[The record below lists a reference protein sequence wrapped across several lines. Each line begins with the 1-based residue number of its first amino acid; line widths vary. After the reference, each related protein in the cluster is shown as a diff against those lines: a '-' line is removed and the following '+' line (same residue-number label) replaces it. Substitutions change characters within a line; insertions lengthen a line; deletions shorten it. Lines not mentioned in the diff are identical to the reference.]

1 MELVFGMGIIMEFV
15 KEIKIRDGRTFLL
28 RNAREEDAEKLINY
42 LKVTAAETP
51 YLMREPEEI
60 TLTLEQERNFI
71 RNQIDS
77 KNGLLL
83 TGELDGEHVG
93 NGSINAIGNYIRYR
107 HRCSVAIALYQK
119 FCGQGLGRIMLETLL
134 EVAKNSGYEQVEL
147 EVVTDNVRAINLY
160 KNLGF
165 AIYGTQKHN
174 MKYKDNTYCD
184 VHFMMK
190 TL

>member
-1 MELVFGMGIIMEFV
+1 MEFV
-15 KEIKIRDGRTFLL
+15 REIRVKDGRAFLL
-28 RNAREEDAEKLINY
+28 RNAREEDSEKLINY

-60 TLTLEQERNFI
+60 TLTLEQEKAFI

-83 TGELDGEHVG
+83 IGELDGEHVG
-93 NGSINAIGNYIRYR
+93 NGSVNAIGDYVRYR

-119 FCGQGLGRIMLETLL
+119 FCGLGLGRIMFETLL
-134 EVAKNSGYEQVEL
+134 EVAKDNGYEQAEL
-147 EVVTDNVRAINLY
+147 EVATDNTRAVNLY

-165 AIYGTQKHN
+165 EIYGTQTHN